1 MQEERYERIMA
12 QRAHQLARAT
22 ESTYRAIEA
31 TVAELVAGEQKLGIA
46 AADLREI
53 VPAPPIA
60 RLPVM
65 PPWVLGLAQ
74 IRGELI
80 SVIDTGRLFQST
92 QKPGLRFVAVV
103 ETSQGAVA
111 LAVDQV
117 LGLRHL
123 YADDIAET
131 VHLGDADREQMIRF
145 TTTDLVS
152 VLDVER
158 LVVSPNLCEGATPG
172 SLSSQRPARRAD
184 SPGGNAVEKG
194 REEL

>member
-1 MQEERYERIMA
+1 MQEERYQRIMA
-12 QRAHQLARAT
+12 QRAQRLAQAT
-22 ESTYRAIEA
+22 ESTHRTIEA
-31 TVAELVAGEQKLGIA
+31 TVAVLVVGEQKLGVP

-53 VPAPPIA
+53 VPAPPVA

-92 QKPGLRFVAVV
+92 EQPSLRFVAVV
-103 ETSQGAVA
+103 KTSRGPFA
-111 LAVDQV
+111 LAIDQV
-117 LGLRHL
+117 NGLRHL

-131 VHLGDADREQMIRF
+131 VRLGDADREQMVRF

-158 LVVSPNLCEGATPG
+158 LVANRNLKVSE
-172 SLSSQRPARRAD
+172 S
-184 SPGGNAVEKG
+184 V
-194 REEL
+194 